1 MTVFPDGIRHL
12 HIETVDSTN
21 LFAREHLEHGM
32 LITAAQQT
40 AGRGRYGRDW
50 TSPEGNL
57 YLSLVWQIGDFDTAG
72 KYAFL
77 SAVALADALKTAL
90 GDDDLPLQLK
100 WPNDVLLGG
109 KKLCGILLEAETKD
123 DKLYLI
129 IGVGVNLAHAP
140 DYACDLKS
148 ATGKS
153 VTPQH
158 MAQHFAAAF
167 AAWDARFKAEGFDAI
182 RADWLAQA
190 HDIGTAIAVKL
201 PQEDFSGTF
210 AGIDKSGALLL
221 EQENGALRT
230 VTSGE
235 VFFT

>member
-1 MTVFPDGIRHL
+1 MTAFPDGVTHRHL
-12 HIETVDSTN
+12 ETVDSTN
-21 LFAREHLEHGM
+21 LVARDSLEHGTV
-32 LITAAQQT
+32 ITAARQT

-57 YLSLVWQIGDFDTAG
+57 YLSLVWEVSDFDAAG

-77 SAVALADALKTAL
+77 SAVALADALKAAT

-123 DKLYLI
+123 GQVYLI
-129 IGVGVNLAHAP
+129 IGTGVNLTDAP
-140 DYACDLKS
+140 DYACDVQS
-148 ATGKS
+148 ATGK
-153 VTPQH
+153 TIAPMD
-158 MAQHFAAAF
+158 MAQHFVSSF
-167 AAWDARFKAEGFDAI
+167 AAWDARLKTKGFDAV
-182 RADWLAQA
+182 RDSWLAQA
-190 HDIGTAIAVKL
+190 HGIGTAIDVKL
-201 PQEDFSGTF
+201 PQEVFSGKF
-210 AGIDKSGALLL
+210 AGINAGGALLL
-221 EQENGALRT
+221 EQENGAVRT